1 MPKKS
6 LKKPITSFQKRVYEV
21 IKRIPK
27 GKVMTYKEVSQKVG
41 NPRAWRAVGNILNK
55 NRNPKIPCHRIIK
68 SDTRAKRS
76 VEMKTKSSSAG
87 KVGGY
92 SRGTKKKIALL
103 KKEGITINS
112 YGKIPSRFNK

>member
-1 MPKKS
+1 M
-6 LKKPITSFQKRVYEV
+6 TSFQRKVYEV
-21 IKRIPK
+21 VKRIPK
-27 GKVMTYKEVSQKVG
+27 GKVMTYKILAKLAG
-41 NPRAWRAVGNILNK
+41 YPKAYRAAGSALNK

-68 SDTRAKRS
+68 SD
-76 VEMKTKSSSAG
+76 G

-112 YGKIPSRFNK
+112 YGKITSRFKK